1 MFEVRVGECYESADK
16 YFATKEVMIFETK
29 EQAII
34 FIEKQLDENL
44 KPFAVNCVTT
54 QQLIETWK
62 TYGDFYF
69 ISGDEDYYFS
79 IHYVEENATKIL
91 EIINEKKKELDSINF
106 DGDSYLYGSGDK
118 EDEFIKDIQREK
130 KSSVLNLISSWPRHP
145 FPNIHKQYTK
155 ALEILLQLYP
165 NLEEKTN
172 DKYKRTALHIACK
185 EGNFTAVEL
194 LLKHRANPNSY
205 DAENSQPLEYMTNYA
220 WRARLDGMIPI
231 YQLIKC
237 GADINNLSLGEDAQ
251 TALGW
256 TIIYGGNQLSVV
268 SLLLENKA
276 DVNLAN
282 NKGDTPLMLAALS
295 DRVDICWLLY
305 MYDVD
310 LYAKNNEGKT
320 ALDIAKEEKREKVIS
335 FLEEAI
341 KEDKEG

>member
-1 MFEVRVGECYESADK
+1 MFEVRVGKCHEMADK
-16 YFATKEVMIFETK
+16 YFATKKVISFETK

-44 KPFAVNCVTT
+44 KPFAVNCDTT
-54 QQLIETWK
+54 YQLIEAWK

-69 ISGDEDYYFS
+69 ISGDEHYYFS
-79 IHYVEENATKIL
+79 IHYVEKNASKIL
-91 EIINEKKKELDSINF
+91 DIINEKKKQLDLINL
-106 DGDSYLYGSGDK
+106 DGKPEFYGSYDV
-118 EDEFIKDIQREK
+118 DDFIKEYQREK
-130 KSSVLNLISSWPRHP
+130 KSSVLNLISAWPRHP
-145 FPNIHKQYTK
+145 FPHINKQYIK

-165 NLEEKTN
+165 NLEEQTD

-185 EGNFTAVEL
+185 DGNFAAIEL
-194 LLKHRANPNSY
+194 LLRHGANPNTY
-205 DAENSQPLEYMTNYA
+205 DAQNSQALEYITNYA
-220 WRARLDGMIPI
+220 WRARTDGMIPI

-237 GADINNLSLGEDAQ
+237 GAEVNNLALDEDAQ

-256 TIIYGGNQLSVV
+256 TIIYGGNELSVV

-282 NKGDTPLMLAALS
+282 NKGDTPLMLAASS
-295 DRVDICWLLY
+295 DRVDICLLLY

-320 ALDIAKEEKREKVIS
+320 ALDIAKENKREKVIE
-335 FLEEAI
+335 FLEEVI
-341 KEDKEG
+341 KEDEKRV